1 MISNVCKDQLPSLLP
16 NQPRLVYDVKY
27 TRIQL
32 KHLCRLYHLHVT
44 GNKSILKD
52 RLYHYLNTN
61 HHATI
66 IQSFFKNI
74 LLKKYIEAKGPG
86 FIHRS
91 KCINV
96 TDFCSLNDLKDISTE
111 QFISYNDKDGNT
123 YGFDIVSLYT
133 LMNTGNGPH
142 KNPYTRE
149 ILPHSLYTNV
159 LKIHRL
165 SKFFFKE
172 TQLYPVEEVIDDY
185 KRLEMN
191 VLSVFQDINRLG
203 NYSEYQ
209 WLWGLNRKQLIRF
222 IRELLDIWV
231 YRANI
236 TYTIRELICP
246 NRNPFVGIRTNTISF
261 LSWIH
266 LMELSLDII
275 RCLVTNSND
284 VQMRCLGSNYVLC
297 ALTLVNEEAAVQL
310 PWLYQSVV

>member
-1 MISNVCKDQLPSLLP
+1 MISNVCKDKIPSLP

-27 TRIQL
+27 TWIQL
-32 KHLCRLYHLHVT
+32 KHLCRLYHLRVT

-66 IQSFFKNI
+66 IQSFCKKI

-96 TDFCSLNDLKDISTE
+96 TDFCTWNDLKDISTE

-133 LMNTGNGPH
+133 LMRTCNGPH

-149 ILPHSLYTNV
+149 ILPPSLYTNV

-191 VLSVFQDINRLG
+191 ILSVFQYINSLG

-209 WLWGLNRKQLIRF
+209 WLWCLNRKQVIRF

-236 TYTIRELICP
+236 TCTIRELICP
-246 NRNPFVGIRTNTISF
+246 NRNPFVGIRIHTIRF

-275 RCLVTNSND
+275 RCLVTSSND
-284 VQMRCLGSNYVLC
+284 EQMRCLGSNYVLC